1 MSESSHSNSDTNGR
15 TTSPV
20 HHDSGKAKP
29 SSSSGVSKMEFH
41 PALAVSNIKNH
52 IPIVLEI
59 EKDQY
64 GTWAELFR
72 IHARSTR
79 VLHHIV
85 PSTGKTPPAPTDVE
99 HEQWTTLDAVVLQW
113 IYSTIS
119 TDLLTTI
126 LEPNST
132 AMEAWNRLK
141 DIFED
146 NKNARA
152 VTLEQEFS
160 NTRMEDFPNV
170 SAYVATFIR
179 QKDPLPKFPQ
189 ARSMLILEEAGM
201 AKMANTGSHS
211 ALHTTQQRPSEETSQ
226 RGNRRSG
233 NRSRSRGN
241 QGRGGGRANRSGPQS
256 GAPSAPPPWS
266 SPSWQQQPQYAAWQP
281 WGWTPPPWALP
292 PCPYPTAQWTR
303 PTGPPKQQPGILGQR
318 PQAYAAT
325 TSSQIPTDIEAAM
338 HTMSLHTPDNQW
350 YMDTGATS
358 HTAASRD
365 GDPSHEM

>member
-99 HEQWTTLDAVVLQW
+99 HEQWTTLDATVLQW

-170 SAYVATFIR
+170 SAYCQRLKMLSDQLRNVGSSVNDHRMVLQLISGLPEAYRSVATFIR

-211 ALHTTQQRPSEETSQ
+211 ALHT
-226 RGNRRSG
+226 
-233 NRSRSRGN
+233 
-241 QGRGGGRANRSGPQS
+241 
-256 GAPSAPPPWS
+256 
-266 SPSWQQQPQYAAWQP
+266 
-281 WGWTPPPWALP
+281 
-292 PCPYPTAQWTR
+292 
-303 PTGPPKQQPGILGQR
+303 
-318 PQAYAAT
+318 
-325 TSSQIPTDIEAAM
+325 
-338 HTMSLHTPDNQW
+338 
-350 YMDTGATS
+350 
-358 HTAASRD
+358 
-365 GDPSHEM
+365 